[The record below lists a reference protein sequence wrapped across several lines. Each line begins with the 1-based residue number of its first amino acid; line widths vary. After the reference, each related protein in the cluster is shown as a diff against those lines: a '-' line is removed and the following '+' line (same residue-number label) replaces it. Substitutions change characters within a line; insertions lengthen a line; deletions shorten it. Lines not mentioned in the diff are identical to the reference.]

1 MVRAILIEGLVIGAL
16 IIMDGIYVVLYPPFG
31 DEVQGYGI
39 ILIGIF
45 ILLATFH
52 LDRMAEKREEDCR
65 QP

>member
-16 IIMDGIYVVLYPPFG
+16 IIMDGIYVVVFPPFG

-45 ILLATFH
+45 IILAAYH
-52 LDRMAEKREEDCR
+52 LNRMAEKCEED
-65 QP
+65 PEKA